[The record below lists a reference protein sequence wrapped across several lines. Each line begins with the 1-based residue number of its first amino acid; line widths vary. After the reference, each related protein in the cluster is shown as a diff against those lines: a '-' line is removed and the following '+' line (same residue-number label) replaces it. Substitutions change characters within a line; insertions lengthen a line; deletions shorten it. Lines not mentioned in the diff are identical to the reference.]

1 VRKTFSFNIG
11 ILAEN
16 IHERGDIPVKLSV
29 VGSGKSGIWRRERI
43 RMTDQE
49 LDDVA
54 FLTGII
60 DELGQDFFSHFLCF
74 PFVLFIFILLSFCNF
89 FFFFLFFLNQSL

>member
-1 VRKTFSFNIG
+1 
-11 ILAEN
+11 
-16 IHERGDIPVKLSV
+16 VKLSV

-60 DELGQDFFSHFLCF
+60 DELGQDFFLFLF
-74 PFVLFIFILLSFCNF
+74 FSFVLFCIFFSPYKYI
-89 FFFFLFFLNQSL
+89 

>member
-1 VRKTFSFNIG
+1 
-11 ILAEN
+11 
-16 IHERGDIPVKLSV
+16 VKLSV

-60 DELGQDFFSHFLCF
+60 DELGQDFFLFLF
-74 PFVLFIFILLSFCNF
+74 SSFVLFSFFHPININILHANAIIVISSCRI
-89 FFFFLFFLNQSL
+89 